1 MQHPILIEN
10 QNSRREVPIWQLLCF
25 VMFCIWQMGFIYYV
39 GTSLNIDGRT
49 PLPVSADNITL
60 LIVAGYV
67 CSLLVLCLLPKWVIR
82 LSRACAAVA
91 LLTALGLFLSLD
103 AGALTALIYIQC
115 FCCCFMIG
123 FETATVIYYF
133 SENSV
138 TRYLFVAY
146 PFGYAVVSV
155 LQNDFVKI
163 SFATF
168 RVLTVIMLALL
179 LVFFCKMPTKSCPR
193 FVKKEDGLIAPKRFF
208 AGVLLLSF
216 LSALLGVIGPA
227 VAAQFEHGVF
237 VAYMSCAV
245 CTLAVYA
252 LYKLT
257 RRHPLQMMPYVIGI
271 AVVGYV
277 LLYVSSYQ
285 PGLALVACALIGAGM
300 TACLLVPLFGT
311 LMEKQYPS
319 RFIAPGIIFLA
330 LLAVI
335 VHTVIVEAF
344 RSQAAQL
351 NLIYLVIVVVLAFI
365 FILVEPY
372 LIYAMRRRFAD
383 APDGEETV
391 HEAAVPVLAA
401 EQAAAPLPDA
411 PAQTE
416 AGSRAATVAAAPPVS
431 SPLALLTK
439 REREVLDLIGCGHS
453 NADIAEM
460 LFISENTVK
469 DHTKSIY
476 RKLGVHS
483 RHAAAQ
489 MVNRQEEQPRNSSD
503 T

>member
-1 MQHPILIEN
+1 M
-10 QNSRREVPIWQLLCF
+10 
-25 VMFCIWQMGFIYYV
+25 
-39 GTSLNIDGRT
+39 
-49 PLPVSADNITL
+49 
-60 LIVAGYV
+60 
-67 CSLLVLCLLPKWVIR
+67 
-82 LSRACAAVA
+82 
-91 LLTALGLFLSLD
+91 
-103 AGALTALIYIQC
+103 
-115 FCCCFMIG
+115 
-123 FETATVIYYF
+123 
-133 SENSV
+133 
-138 TRYLFVAY
+138 
-146 PFGYAVVSV
+146 
-155 LQNDFVKI
+155 
-163 SFATF
+163 
-168 RVLTVIMLALL
+168 
-179 LVFFCKMPTKSCPR
+179 
-193 FVKKEDGLIAPKRFF
+193 
-208 AGVLLLSF
+208 
-216 LSALLGVIGPA
+216 LLGVIGPA

-245 CTLAVYA
+245 CTLAVYS
-252 LYKLT
+252 LHKLT
-257 RRHPLQMMPYVIGI
+257 RHHPLQMMPYVIGI

-277 LLYVSSYQ
+277 LLYVSNYQ

-300 TACLLVPLFGT
+300 TACLLVPLFGV
-311 LMEKQYPS
+311 LLAKQYPS
-319 RFIAPGIIFLA
+319 KFIAPGIIFLA
-330 LLAVI
+330 MLAVI
-335 VHTVIVEAF
+335 VQSVLVETF
-344 RSQAAQL
+344 RSQAVLL
-351 NLIYLVIVVVLAFI
+351 NLTYLVIVVVLAFI

-383 APDGEETV
+383 APDGE
-391 HEAAVPVLAA
+391 AAVPVLAA

-411 PAQTE
+411 SVRAE

-453 NADIAEM
+453 NVDIAQM

>member
-25 VMFCIWQMGFIYYV
+25 VMFCIWQMGFIYFI
-39 GTSLNIDGRT
+39 GPSLNIDGRT
-49 PLPVSADNITL
+49 PLPVSTDNITL

-67 CSLLVLCLLPKWVIR
+67 GSLVVMCLLPQWVIR
-82 LSRACAAVA
+82 LSRASTAIA

-123 FETATVIYYF
+123 FETATMVYFF
-133 SENSV
+133 SENSAM
-138 TRYLFVAY
+138 RHLLLAY
-146 PFGYAVVSV
+146 PFGYAVVAV
-155 LQNDFVKI
+155 VQNDFVKI
-163 SFATF
+163 DFASF
-168 RVLTVIMLALL
+168 RILTVIMLALL

-208 AGVLLLSF
+208 TGVFLLSF
-216 LSALLGVIGPA
+216 LSMLLGVIGPA

-245 CTLAVYA
+245 CTLAVYS
-252 LYKLT
+252 LHKLT
-257 RRHPLQMMPYVIGI
+257 RHHPLQMMPYVIGI

-277 LLYVSSYQ
+277 LLYVSNYQ

-300 TACLLVPLFGT
+300 TTCLLVPLFGV
-311 LMEKQYPS
+311 LLAKQYPS
-319 RFIAPGIIFLA
+319 KFIAPGIIFLA
-330 LLAVI
+330 MLAVI
-335 VHTVIVEAF
+335 VQSVLVEAF
-344 RSQAAQL
+344 RSQAVLL
-351 NLIYLVIVVVLAFI
+351 NLTYLVIVVVLAFI

-383 APDGEETV
+383 APDGE
-391 HEAAVPVLAA
+391 AAVPVLAA

-411 PAQTE
+411 SVRAE

-453 NADIAEM
+453 NVDIAQM